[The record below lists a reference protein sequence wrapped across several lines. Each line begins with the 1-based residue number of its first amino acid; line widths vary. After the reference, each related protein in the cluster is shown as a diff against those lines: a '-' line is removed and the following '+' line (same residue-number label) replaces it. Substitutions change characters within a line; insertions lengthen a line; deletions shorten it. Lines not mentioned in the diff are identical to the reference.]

1 MFFFLLYILQYIH
14 WSRLQKC
21 SKVVATLLK
30 EQKESGQSLKEP
42 GRSLSALFII
52 SNQRLF
58 LPRPMFAQYF
68 CFHLYVLHE
77 TQNIKNGHTALE
89 NESSLSSA
97 DSFPMPATG
106 QVLPWSAIAL
116 SVSMEILVS
125 TKIGFSSW
133 LISDNIFNSKVSHSF
148 DAPSIHA
155 SYSSGVLLIKS
166 CQSVKS
172 RVYVRQGK
180 SSLLNSGNSLS

>member
-1 MFFFLLYILQYIH
+1 MLQ
-14 WSRLQKC
+14 SCCCTPERTKR
-21 SKVVATLLK
+21 
-30 EQKESGQSLKEP
+30 ERPSLKVL
-42 GRSLSALFII
+42 GRSLSTLFII

-58 LPRPMFAQYF
+58 LPRSVFAPYF

-77 TQNIKNGHTALE
+77 NQNIKNGHTALE

-97 DSFPMPATG
+97 DSFPMPAPG
-106 QVLPWSAIAL
+106 QVLPWSAIVL
-116 SVSMEILVS
+116 SFSMEILVS
-125 TKIGFSSW
+125 TKISFSSW
-133 LISDNIFNSKVSHSF
+133 LISDNICNSKVSHSF

>member
-1 MFFFLLYILQYIH
+1 MVSKSAENGH
-14 WSRLQKC
+14 PSKC
-21 SKVVATLLK
+21 LAALF
-30 EQKESGQSLKEP
+30 P
-42 GRSLSALFII
+42 ILFII
-52 SNQRLF
+52 SNQMLF

-97 DSFPMPATG
+97 DSFPMPAPG
-106 QVLPWSAIAL
+106 QVLPWSAIVL